1 VEAVVGKTVVNAL
14 GNVQSKTY
22 VTYNWSKHV
31 PHRVNCAQTVKVN
44 DLNRQ
49 TR

>member
-1 VEAVVGKTVVNAL
+1 MEAVVSETVVNAL
-14 GNVQSKTY
+14 GNVQSKTN

-31 PHRVNCAQTVKVN
+31 PHRVNCAERVKVD